1 MGLTNYGQ
9 FSELAAANASGTN
22 VRTHADIE
30 HDAGVLTDPFD
41 ALKTIDISMNN
52 DTGPDASFV
61 GNNTDVNMKTLSQIY
76 GNNVFDLFVDNNHL
90 IAVLQ
95 EMPSFSRTAQWIPTV
110 STNITNKIKE
120 ALNDE
125 KYQLISSLV
134 GAPQIPVVLAG
145 SNTSQRYQT
154 SDPVT
159 FNLKF
164 RIYSQQAIGPASH
177 LTGYKRAL
185 AMLTIYTPPIHSYD
199 NKNTL
204 QLLFGNVA
212 STINAGLN
220 TLANITDYANMQ
232 WFEGADASNTKVNEN
247 LKSAKVEGMKLAN
260 MAYDVYMADSKS
272 RAEKTKTFTKEL
284 KNAADKFTK
293 VLEGDVIAQMHND
306 QTRVNSSLNT
316 YNGIFGGAIW
326 NLSIMP
332 GMLKY
337 SIPVSITNWTASLS
351 KEIDSN
357 GDAAYCDFTVAC
369 KTDQDKSALYW
380 LNQIYSSDTDAY
392 KLAFAKRNNKD

>member
-1 MGLTNYGQ
+1 MGLANYGQ
-9 FSELAAANASGTN
+9 FSELAVANASGTN
-22 VRTHADIE
+22 VRTQADIE
-30 HDAGVLTDPFD
+30 HDAGVLTDSFE

-52 DTGPDASFV
+52 DTGPAASFV
-61 GNNTDVNMKTLSQIY
+61 GNNTDANMKTLSQIY
-76 GNNVFDLFVDNNHL
+76 GNNIFDLFVDNNHL

-110 STNITNKIKE
+110 STNITNKIAE
-120 ALNDE
+120 ALNNE
-125 KYQLISSLV
+125 KYKLITSLV
-134 GAPQIPVVLAG
+134 GAPQVPVVLAG
-145 SNTSQRYQT
+145 SNTTKRYQT
-154 SDPVT
+154 SNPVT
-159 FNLKF
+159 FDLKF
-164 RIYSQQAIGPASH
+164 RIYSQQAIGPAAY

-204 QLLFGNVA
+204 QLLVGNVA
-212 STINAGLN
+212 STINEGLK
-220 TLANITDYANMQ
+220 TLANITDYANQ
-232 WFEGADASNTKVNEN
+232 QFFEGADASNTKVNKN
-247 LKSAKVEGMKLAN
+247 LQSAKVEGMTLVN
-260 MAYDVYMADSKS
+260 MLHDVYMADSKS
-272 RAEKTKTFTKEL
+272 RTEKTKTFTAEL
-284 KNAADKFTK
+284 KNAADKFNK
-293 VLEGDVIAQMHND
+293 VLEGDVIAQLHND
-306 QTRVNSSLNT
+306 QTRVNSSLNI

-337 SIPVSITNWTASLS
+337 SIPVSITNWTATLS

-357 GDAAYCDFTVAC
+357 GDASYCDFTVTC
-369 KTDQDKSALYW
+369 QTDQDKSALYW

>member
-9 FSELAAANASGTN
+9 FSELAAANASDTN
-22 VRTHADIE
+22 VRTQADNE

-41 ALKTIDISMNN
+41 VLKTIDISMNN
-52 DTGPDASFV
+52 DTGPGASFV

-125 KYQLISSLV
+125 KYKLISSLV

-145 SNTSQRYQT
+145 SNTSKRYQT

-159 FNLKF
+159 FDLKF
-164 RIYSQQAIGPASH
+164 RIYSQQAIGPAAY

-212 STINAGLN
+212 STINEGLN
-220 TLANITDYANMQ
+220 TLAHITDYANQ
-232 WFEGADASNTKVNEN
+232 KSVEGADASDTTVSKNSQ
-247 LKSAKVEGMKLAN
+247 SAKVEGMELVN
-260 MAYDVYMADSKS
+260 MTHEVYTADSNS
-272 RAEKTKTFTKEL
+272 RTEKTKKLTAVLEKANKL
-284 KNAADKFTK
+284 NKM
-293 VLEGDVIAQMHND
+293 LEGDVIAQLHND

-316 YNGIFGGAIW
+316 YNGMFGGAIW

-337 SIPVSITNWTASLS
+337 SIPVSITNWTATLS
-351 KEIDSN
+351 NEIDSN

>member
-9 FSELAAANASGTN
+9 FSELAAANASDTN
-22 VRTHADIE
+22 VRTQADNE
-30 HDAGVLTDPFD
+30 HDAGVLIDPFD
-41 ALKTIDISMNN
+41 VLKTIDISMNN
-52 DTGPDASFV
+52 DTGPGASFV

-95 EMPSFSRTAQWIPTV
+95 EMPSFSRTAQWIRTV

-125 KYQLISSLV
+125 KYKLISSLV

-145 SNTSQRYQT
+145 SNTSKRYQT

-159 FNLKF
+159 FDLKF
-164 RIYSQQAIGPASH
+164 RIYSQQAIGPAAY

-212 STINAGLN
+212 STINEGLN
-220 TLANITDYANMQ
+220 TLAHITDYANQ
-232 WFEGADASNTKVNEN
+232 KSVEGADASDTTVSKNSQ
-247 LKSAKVEGMKLAN
+247 SAKVEGMELVN
-260 MAYDVYMADSKS
+260 MTHEVYTADSNS
-272 RAEKTKTFTKEL
+272 RTEKTKKLTAVLEKANKL
-284 KNAADKFTK
+284 NKM
-293 VLEGDVIAQMHND
+293 LEGDVIAQLHND

-316 YNGIFGGAIW
+316 YNGMFGGAIW

-337 SIPVSITNWTASLS
+337 SIPVSITNWTATLS
-351 KEIDSN
+351 NEIDSN

>member
-1 MGLTNYGQ
+1 MGLKNYGQ

-22 VRTHADIE
+22 VRTQADIE
-30 HDAGVLTDPFD
+30 HDAGVLIDPFD

-52 DTGPDASFV
+52 DTGPGASFV

-154 SDPVT
+154 SNPVT

-164 RIYSQQAIGPASH
+164 RIYSQQAIGPAAY

-204 QLLFGNVA
+204 QLLVGNVA
-212 STINAGLN
+212 STINEGLN
-220 TLANITDYANMQ
+220 TLAHITDYANQ
-232 WFEGADASNTKVNEN
+232 QFFEGVDASNTKVSKN
-247 LKSAKVEGMKLAN
+247 LQSAKVEGMTLVN
-260 MAYDVYMADSKS
+260 MMYDVYTADSNS
-272 RAEKTKTFTKEL
+272 RAEKTKMFTKEL
-284 KNAADKFTK
+284 KNAADMFNKM
-293 VLEGDVIAQMHND
+293 LEGDVIAQLHND

-337 SIPVSITNWTASLS
+337 SIPVSITNWTAALS

-369 KTDQDKSALYW
+369 QTDQDKSALYW
-380 LNQIYSSDTDAY
+380 LNQIYSSDTDTY

>member
-22 VRTHADIE
+22 VRTQADIE

-52 DTGPDASFV
+52 DTGPAASFV

-120 ALNDE
+120 VLNDE

-134 GAPQIPVVLAG
+134 GAPQIPVILAG
-145 SNTSQRYQT
+145 STTTQRYQT

-164 RIYSQQAIGPASH
+164 RIYSQQAIGPAAY

-185 AMLTIYTPPIHSYD
+185 AMLTIYTSPIHSYD
-199 NKNTL
+199 SKTTL

-212 STINAGLN
+212 STINEGLK
-220 TLANITDYANMQ
+220 TLANITDYANQ
-232 WFEGADASNTKVNEN
+232 QSFEGGMTLVN
-247 LKSAKVEGMKLAN
+247 M
-260 MAYDVYMADSKS
+260 MHDVATADSKS
-272 RAEKTKTFTKEL
+272 RTEKTKMLTKEL
-284 KNAADKFTK
+284 ANAADKFNK
-293 VLEGDVIAQMHND
+293 MLEGDVIAQMHND

-337 SIPVSITNWTASLS
+337 SIPVSITNWTAALS

>member
-9 FSELAAANASGTN
+9 FSELAAANASDTN
-22 VRTHADIE
+22 VRTQADNE
-30 HDAGVLTDPFD
+30 HDAGVLIDPFD
-41 ALKTIDISMNN
+41 VLKTIDISMNN
-52 DTGPDASFV
+52 DTGPGASFV

-95 EMPSFSRTAQWIPTV
+95 EMPSFSRTAQWIRTV

-125 KYQLISSLV
+125 KYKLISSLV

-145 SNTSQRYQT
+145 SNTSKRYQT

-159 FNLKF
+159 FDLKF
-164 RIYSQQAIGPASH
+164 RIYSQQAIGPAAY

-199 NKNTL
+199 NRNTL
-204 QLLFGNVA
+204 QLLIGNVA
-212 STINAGLN
+212 STINEGLN
-220 TLANITDYANMQ
+220 TLAHITDYANQ
-232 WFEGADASNTKVNEN
+232 KSVEGADASDTTVSKNSQ
-247 LKSAKVEGMKLAN
+247 SAKVEGMELVN
-260 MAYDVYMADSKS
+260 MTHEVYTADSNS
-272 RAEKTKTFTKEL
+272 RTEKTKKLTAVLEKANKL
-284 KNAADKFTK
+284 NKM
-293 VLEGDVIAQMHND
+293 LEGDVIAQLHND

-316 YNGIFGGAIW
+316 YNGMFGGAIW

-337 SIPVSITNWTASLS
+337 SIPVSITNWTATLS
-351 KEIDSN
+351 NEIDSN

>member
-1 MGLTNYGQ
+1 MGLANYGQ

-22 VRTHADIE
+22 VRTQADIE
-30 HDAGVLTDPFD
+30 HDAGVLIDSFE

-52 DTGPDASFV
+52 DTGPEASFV
-61 GNNTDVNMKTLSQIY
+61 GNNTDANIKTLSQIY

-110 STNITNKIKE
+110 STSITNKIAE
-120 ALNDE
+120 VLNDE
-125 KYQLISSLV
+125 KYQLITSLV
-134 GAPQIPVVLAG
+134 GAPQVPVVLAG
-145 SNTSQRYQT
+145 SNTTQRYQT
-154 SDPVT
+154 SNPVT

-164 RIYSQQAIGPASH
+164 RIYSQQAIGPAAY

-204 QLLFGNVA
+204 QLLVGNVA
-212 STINAGLN
+212 STINEGLK
-220 TLANITDYANMQ
+220 TLANITDYANQ
-232 WFEGADASNTKVNEN
+232 QLFEGADASNTKVNKN
-247 LKSAKVEGMKLAN
+247 LQSAKVEGMKLVN
-260 MAYDVYMADSKS
+260 MLHDVYMTDSNK
-272 RAEKTKTFTKEL
+272 RAEKTKTFTAEL
-284 KNAADKFTK
+284 KKAADMFNKM
-293 VLEGDVIAQMHND
+293 LEGDVIAQLHND
-306 QTRVNSSLNT
+306 QTRVNSSLNI
-316 YNGIFGGAIW
+316 YNGFFGGAIW
-326 NLSIMP
+326 NLTIMP

-337 SIPVSITNWTASLS
+337 SIPVSITNWTATLS

-357 GDAAYCDFTVAC
+357 GDAAYCDFTVTC
-369 KTDQDKSALYW
+369 QTDQDKSALYW

>member
-1 MGLTNYGQ
+1 MGLANYGQ

-22 VRTHADIE
+22 VRTQADIE
-30 HDAGVLTDPFD
+30 HDAGVLTDSFE

-52 DTGPDASFV
+52 DTGSAASFV
-61 GNNTDVNMKTLSQIY
+61 GNNTDANMKTLSQIY
-76 GNNVFDLFVDNNHL
+76 GNNIFDLFVDNNHL

-110 STNITNKIKE
+110 STNITNKIAE
-120 ALNDE
+120 VLNDE
-125 KYQLISSLV
+125 KYQLITSLV
-134 GAPQIPVVLAG
+134 GAPQVPVVLAG
-145 SNTSQRYQT
+145 SNTTQRYQT
-154 SDPVT
+154 SNPVT

-164 RIYSQQAIGPASH
+164 RIYSQQAIGPAVY

-204 QLLFGNVA
+204 QLLVGNVA
-212 STINAGLN
+212 STINEGLK
-220 TLANITDYANMQ
+220 TLANITDYANQ
-232 WFEGADASNTKVNEN
+232 QLFEGADASNTKVNKN
-247 LKSAKVEGMKLAN
+247 LQSAKVEGMKLVN
-260 MAYDVYMADSKS
+260 MLHDVYMTDSNK
-272 RAEKTKTFTKEL
+272 RAEKTKTFTAEL
-284 KNAADKFTK
+284 KKAADMFNKM
-293 VLEGDVIAQMHND
+293 LEGDVIAQMHND
-306 QTRVNSSLNT
+306 QTRVNSSLNI
-316 YNGIFGGAIW
+316 YNGFFGGAIW
-326 NLSIMP
+326 NLTIMP

-337 SIPVSITNWTASLS
+337 SIPVSITNWTATLS

-357 GDAAYCDFTVAC
+357 GDAAYCDFTVTC
-369 KTDQDKSALYW
+369 QTDQDKSALYW

>member
-22 VRTHADIE
+22 VRTQADIE
-30 HDAGVLTDPFD
+30 HDAGVLIDPFD

-52 DTGPDASFV
+52 DTGPGASFV

-125 KYQLISSLV
+125 KYKLISSLV

-164 RIYSQQAIGPASH
+164 RIYSQQAIGPAAY

-204 QLLFGNVA
+204 QLLVGNVA
-212 STINAGLN
+212 STINEGLN
-220 TLANITDYANMQ
+220 TLAHITDYANQ
-232 WFEGADASNTKVNEN
+232 QFFEGVDASN
-247 LKSAKVEGMKLAN
+247 
-260 MAYDVYMADSKS
+260 
-272 RAEKTKTFTKEL
+272 
-284 KNAADKFTK
+284 AADMFNKM
-293 VLEGDVIAQMHND
+293 LEGDVIAQLHND

-337 SIPVSITNWTASLS
+337 SIPVSITNWTAALS

-369 KTDQDKSALYW
+369 QTDQDKSALYW
-380 LNQIYSSDTDAY
+380 LNQIYSSDTDTY

>member
-1 MGLTNYGQ
+1 MGLANYGQ
-9 FSELAAANASGTN
+9 FSELAVANATGTN
-22 VRTHADIE
+22 VRTQADIE
-30 HDAGVLTDPFD
+30 HDAGVLTDSFE

-52 DTGPDASFV
+52 DTGPAASFV
-61 GNNTDVNMKTLSQIY
+61 GNNTDANMKTLSQIY
-76 GNNVFDLFVDNNHL
+76 GNNIFDLFVDNNHL

-110 STNITNKIKE
+110 STNITNKIAE
-120 ALNDE
+120 VLNNE
-125 KYQLISSLV
+125 KYQLITSLV
-134 GAPQIPVVLAG
+134 GAPQVPVVLAG
-145 SNTSQRYQT
+145 SNTTKRYQT
-154 SDPVT
+154 SNPVT
-159 FNLKF
+159 FDLKF
-164 RIYSQQAIGPASH
+164 RIYSQQAIGPAAY

-204 QLLFGNVA
+204 QLLVGNVA
-212 STINAGLN
+212 STINEGLK
-220 TLANITDYANMQ
+220 TLANITDYANQ
-232 WFEGADASNTKVNEN
+232 QFFEGADASNTKVNKN
-247 LKSAKVEGMKLAN
+247 LQSAKVEGMTLVN
-260 MAYDVYMADSKS
+260 MLHDVYMADSKS
-272 RAEKTKTFTKEL
+272 RTEKTKTFTAEL
-284 KNAADKFTK
+284 KNAADKFNK
-293 VLEGDVIAQMHND
+293 VLEGDVIAQLHND
-306 QTRVNSSLNT
+306 QTRVNSSLNI

-337 SIPVSITNWTASLS
+337 SIPVSITNWTATLS

-357 GDAAYCDFTVAC
+357 GDAAYCDFTVTC
-369 KTDQDKSALYW
+369 QTDQDKSALYW